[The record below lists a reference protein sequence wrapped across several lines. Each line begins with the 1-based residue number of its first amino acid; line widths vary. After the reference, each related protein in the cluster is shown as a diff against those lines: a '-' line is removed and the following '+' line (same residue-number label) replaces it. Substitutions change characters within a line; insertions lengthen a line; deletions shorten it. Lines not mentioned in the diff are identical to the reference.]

1 MDKIRKL
8 QIATDFYQFSVSNV
22 YIAEGLSN
30 KIAVFDVFIRK
41 NPFNG
46 GYTVFAGTEQI
57 IEYISNLAFDDEDI
71 MMLKKNHPEMTKE
84 FLDYLRNFRF
94 TGEIY
99 AAREGEIV
107 FPNEPLV
114 RVKAPLI
121 QAQLVE
127 TTILAIVNHQS
138 LIATKAS
145 RVCEAAKGDIVLDFG
160 LRRAHGTE
168 AGLFGA
174 RACIIG
180 GCMGT
185 SNVEAEYRWD
195 TISKGTMSHA
205 FVMSFEDE
213 YTAFEKFAEYN
224 PGNAILLVDTYD
236 TLNSGI
242 INAIKLFDKLKS
254 SGKLKGKFGI
264 RLDSGDLSYL
274 SKKSRETLDNSGYTN
289 AIISASSDLDEYLIH
304 DLKAQGAKI
313 TMWGVGTKMITAFDC
328 PALGAVYKMSQLDD
342 VPKMKISDAPEK
354 ITNPGYKKVV
364 RLFSKETGKA
374 LADLITL
381 EHEVIDESKPL
392 KIYHPLFS
400 FKQRVLNNFYV
411 KELLQCIYK
420 NGELCY
426 ETPLLSEIAV
436 YHKEAKDQFWQ
447 EYLRFVNPNEY
458 HVDISD
464 QLYDIKKE
472 FISKHSLVK

>member
-195 TISKGTMSHA
+195 TISK
-205 FVMSFEDE
+205 E
-213 YTAFEKFAEYN
+213 
-224 PGNAILLVDTYD
+224 
-236 TLNSGI
+236 
-242 INAIKLFDKLKS
+242 
-254 SGKLKGKFGI
+254 
-264 RLDSGDLSYL
+264 R
-274 SKKSRETLDNSGYTN
+274 
-289 AIISASSDLDEYLIH
+289 
-304 DLKAQGAKI
+304 
-313 TMWGVGTKMITAFDC
+313 C
-328 PALGAVYKMSQLDD
+328 PTHL
-342 VPKMKISDAPEK
+342 
-354 ITNPGYKKVV
+354 
-364 RLFSKETGKA
+364 
-374 LADLITL
+374 
-381 EHEVIDESKPL
+381 
-392 KIYHPLFS
+392 
-400 FKQRVLNNFYV
+400 
-411 KELLQCIYK
+411 
-420 NGELCY
+420 
-426 ETPLLSEIAV
+426 
-436 YHKEAKDQFWQ
+436 
-447 EYLRFVNPNEY
+447 
-458 HVDISD
+458 
-464 QLYDIKKE
+464 
-472 FISKHSLVK
+472 